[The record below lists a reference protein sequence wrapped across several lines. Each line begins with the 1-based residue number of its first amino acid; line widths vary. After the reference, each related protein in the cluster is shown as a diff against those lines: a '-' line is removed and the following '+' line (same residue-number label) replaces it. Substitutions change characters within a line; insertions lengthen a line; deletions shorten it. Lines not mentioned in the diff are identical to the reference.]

1 MACAICENLF
11 AQAIYCPRAKYSL
24 KGLFEYKYHD
34 EVENKCAYLAIFH
47 FIYIYVYICIY
58 IYIYIYIYIFIYYIL
73 YYYKE
78 EKQNYFFHNF
88 KYHVFLRDPHVT
100 FFYTILTIR

>member
-24 KGLFEYKYHD
+24 KGLFEYKYHN

-47 FIYIYVYICIY
+47 FIYIYMY
-58 IYIYIYIYIFIYYIL
+58 IYIYIYTFIYYIL

>member
-47 FIYIYVYICIY
+47 FIY
-58 IYIYIYIYIFIYYIL
+58 
-73 YYYKE
+73 YYKE

>member
-58 IYIYIYIYIFIYYIL
+58 IYIFIYYIL

>member
-58 IYIYIYIYIFIYYIL
+58 IYIYIYIYLYIIYYTII
-73 YYYKE
+73 K
-78 EKQNYFFHNF
+78 KKN
-88 KYHVFLRDPHVT
+88 KTT
-100 FFYTILTIR
+100 FFTTLSIMFFYEILM

>member
-1 MACAICENLF
+1 MAYAICENLF

-47 FIYIYVYICIY
+47 FIYMY
-58 IYIYIYIYIFIYYIL
+58 IYMYIYIFIYYIL

-88 KYHVFLRDPHVT
+88 KYHVFLQDPHVT
-100 FFYTILTIR
+100 FFYMILTIS